1 MQKYAAY
8 SFYTPFFT
16 TWFCALGINL
26 FLPLYLLGRL
36 FVYPRS
42 AKLRLTLKNGVQD
55 FKEKGFTFGN
65 AYIDIEY
72 IKLKCIYLCIL
83 FICNVALNELS
94 FVFSLKN
101 FLKVWSGDRLSN
113 CKVNSF
119 HYYIP
124 LHF

>member
-1 MQKYAAY
+1 MDYVNIACINYFYKLSKTINLLFELQKYAAY

-55 FKEKGFTFGN
+55 FREKGFTFGN
-65 AYIDIEY
+65 AH
-72 IKLKCIYLCIL
+72 IL
-83 FICNVALNELS
+83 NI
-94 FVFSLKN
+94 
-101 FLKVWSGDRLSN
+101 
-113 CKVNSF
+113 
-119 HYYIP
+119 
-124 LHF
+124 